1 MRPPSAAI
9 GTAHRNAV
17 KTPSLRGAAPRLLTM
32 PTSPSA
38 ARVAVSTLSV
48 DEALDRVLAR
58 IEPLAPTQVG
68 LLDALG
74 GVLTEDATA
83 DSDVPPFRNSAMDGY
98 AVRGADVTSDGVTL
112 RVVGAVAAGSLPE
125 RAVEAGEA
133 MRIMTGAPMPEGA
146 DTVVRVEDTDN
157 GASVVT
163 INKATPKGVAVRQA
177 GEDLRRGEVVL
188 ARGTLLRHAEIGV
201 LASIGRSKVNV
212 VRRPNVAVLSTGD
225 ELVDIDEERGPGK
238 IRDANRYSLA
248 AAVRATGCAAFELGI
263 ARDSADD
270 LRHALGNAA
279 FGDLV
284 VTSGGVSVGDHDHV
298 KPVVDA
304 MGQMDF
310 WSIALRP
317 GRPLAFG
324 ELRTKRGAV
333 PIFGLPGNPVSA
345 LLTFELFVR
354 PALLKM
360 SGRTN
365 LHRPRVQAR
374 LLDRVDKPVGL
385 RMFARGIYDAAA
397 GTVRSTGPQGSGI
410 LRSMSLAN
418 ALIDLGESTAA
429 ADPGDTV
436 SVLLTDLP
444 EDH

>member
-1 MRPPSAAI
+1 MA
-9 GTAHRNAV
+9 
-17 KTPSLRGAAPRLLTM
+17 
-32 PTSPSA
+32 TSPSA
-38 ARVAVSTLSV
+38 ARAATRTLSV
-48 DEALDRVLAR
+48 DEALERVLAR
-58 IEPLAPTQVG
+58 IAPLEATEVP

-74 GVLTEDATA
+74 AVLAEDAVA
-83 DSDVPPFRNSAMDGY
+83 DRDVPPFRNSAMDGY
-98 AVRGADVTSDGVTL
+98 AVRGADVHEAGTRL
-112 RVVGAVAAGSLPE
+112 EVVGAVAAGAMPKGTVG
-125 RAVEAGEA
+125 RGQA
-133 MRIMTGAPMPEGA
+133 MRIMTGAPMPDGA

-157 GASVVT
+157 GSQMVAIT
-163 INKATPKGVAVRQA
+163 KATSTGTAVRQA
-177 GEDLRRGEVVL
+177 GEDLRSGETIL
-188 ARGTLLRHAEIGV
+188 RKGTLLRPADLGV
-201 LASIGRSKVNV
+201 LASIGRATVRA

-225 ELVDIDEERGPGK
+225 ELVDVNELPGPGQ
-238 IRDANRYSLA
+238 IRDANRYSIS

-263 ARDSADD
+263 VRDEASD

-279 FGDLV
+279 FGDVV

-304 MGQMDF
+304 MGTMDF
-310 WSIALRP
+310 WSIAIRP

-333 PIFGLPGNPVSA
+333 PIFGLPGNPVSS

-360 SGRTN
+360 AGHAR
-365 LHRPRVQAR
+365 LFRPRVKAK
-374 LLDRVDKPVGL
+374 LLDRIEKPTGL
-385 RMFARGIYDAAA
+385 RMFARGVYDAEA

-418 ALIDLGESTAA
+418 CLIDIPETPPAAEPGE
-429 ADPGDTV
+429 TV
-436 SVLLTDLP
+436 TVIRTDQP

>member
-1 MRPPSAAI
+1 
-9 GTAHRNAV
+9 
-17 KTPSLRGAAPRLLTM
+17 M

-38 ARVAVSTLSV
+38 ARAAVSTLSV

-58 IEPLAPTQVG
+58 IEPLAPTEVG

-83 DSDVPPFRNSAMDGY
+83 DRDVPPFRNSAMDGY
-98 AVRGADVTSDGVTL
+98 AVRGADVARDGVTL

-125 RAVEAGEA
+125 RAVETGQA

-157 GASVVT
+157 GTSVVT
-163 INKATPKGVAVRQA
+163 IIKATGKGVAVRQA

-188 ARGTLLRHAEIGV
+188 ARGTVLRHPEIGV
-201 LASIGRSKVNV
+201 LASIGRAKVNV
-212 VRRPNVAVLSTGD
+212 VRRPNIAVLSTGD
-225 ELVDIDEERGPGK
+225 ELVDIDEEPGPGK

-324 ELRTKRGAV
+324 ELRTKRGSV

-360 SGRTN
+360 SGRTK

-418 ALIDLGESTAA
+418 ALIDLPEPTATA
-429 ADPGDTV
+429 GPGDTV
-436 SVLLTDLP
+436 NVVLTDLP

>member
-1 MRPPSAAI
+1 
-9 GTAHRNAV
+9 
-17 KTPSLRGAAPRLLTM
+17 M

-38 ARVAVSTLSV
+38 ARAAVSTLTV
-48 DEALDRVLAR
+48 DEALDRVLTR
-58 IEPLAPTQVG
+58 ISPLEPTEVG

-74 GVLTEDATA
+74 AVLAEDAAA
-83 DSDVPPFRNSAMDGY
+83 DRDVPPFRNSAMDGY
-98 AVRGADVTSDGVTL
+98 AVRGADVRQSGVTL
-112 RVVGAVAAGSLPE
+112 RVVDAVAAGSVPD
-125 RAVEAGEA
+125 RAVGAGEA
-133 MRIMTGAPMPEGA
+133 IRIMTGAPMPEGA

-157 GASVVT
+157 GVEVVT
-163 INKATPKGVAVRQA
+163 INAATPQGMAVRQA

-188 ARGTLLRHAEIGV
+188 SRGTLLRHAEIGV
-201 LASIGRSKVNV
+201 LASIGRAKVNV
-212 VRRPNVAVLSTGD
+212 IRRPNVAVLSTGD
-225 ELVDIDEERGPGK
+225 ELVDIEEDPGPGQ

-298 KPVVDA
+298 KPVVNA

-310 WSIALRP
+310 WSIAIRP

-360 SGRTN
+360 AGRTK
-365 LHRPRVQAR
+365 LHRPRVEAR
-374 LLDRVDKPVGL
+374 LLDRIEKPVGL
-385 RMFARGIYDAAA
+385 RVFARGIHDAVA

-418 ALIDLGESTAA
+418 CLIDLPEQTSAASVGE
-429 ADPGDTV
+429 TV
-436 SVLLTDLP
+436 SVVLTDRP

>member
-1 MRPPSAAI
+1 M
-9 GTAHRNAV
+9 AV
-17 KTPSLRGAAPRLLTM
+17 

-38 ARVAVSTLSV
+38 TRAAVSTLTV

-58 IEPLAPTQVG
+58 IAPLEPTEVA

-74 GVLTEDATA
+74 AVLADDATA
-83 DSDVPPFRNSAMDGY
+83 DRDVPPFRNSAMDGY
-98 AVRGADVTSDGVTL
+98 AVRGADVKQSGVRL
-112 RVVGAVAAGSLPE
+112 RVVGTVAAGSVPV
-125 RAVEAGEA
+125 RAVGAGEA
-133 MRIMTGAPMPEGA
+133 MRIMTGAPMPDGA

-157 GASVVT
+157 GAEAVT
-163 INKATPKGVAVRQA
+163 INAATPQGVAVRQA

-188 ARGTLLRHAEIGV
+188 AHGTVLRPAEIGV
-201 LASIGRSKVNV
+201 LASIGRTKVNV

-225 ELVDIDEERGPGK
+225 ELVDIADEPRPGQ
-238 IRDANRYSLA
+238 IRDSNRYSLA

-263 ARDSADD
+263 ARDTADD

-298 KPVVDA
+298 KPVVNA

-360 SGRTN
+360 AGRTK
-365 LHRPRVQAR
+365 LRRPRVQAR
-374 LLDRVDKPVGL
+374 LLDRIDKPLGL
-385 RMFARGIYDAAA
+385 RVFARGIYDAAA

-418 ALIDLGESTAA
+418 ALIDLPEPNSAA
-429 ADPGDTV
+429 GPGDTV
-436 SVLLTDLP
+436 SVLLTDRP